1 MSPRAAARLETLGF
15 TKVYDY
21 EAGKSDWLA
30 AALPSEGPL
39 ADVPTAGDVIRGSEV
54 ACHLGDRLGDA
65 VARVR
70 AAGQDAFMVVDDH
83 HVLLGRVRG
92 KALEGDPNTKVEDVM
107 RSGPSTI
114 RPDTTL
120 EALVEMLNDGS
131 VKSTLVTD
139 QGGRFMGT
147 VYLEDAVRK
156 LAEIDGTD
164 GGSGK

>member
-1 MSPRAAARLETLGF
+1 
-15 TKVYDY
+15 
-21 EAGKSDWLA
+21 
-30 AALPSEGPL
+30 
-39 ADVPTAGDVIRGSEV
+39 
-54 ACHLGDRLGDA
+54 
-65 VARVR
+65 
-70 AAGQDAFMVVDDH
+70 MVVDDH

-107 RSGPSTI
+107 QPGPSTI

-120 EALVEMLNDGS
+120 EALVEMLSDGS

-147 VYLEDAVRK
+147 AYLEDAVRK
-156 LAEIDGTD
+156 LAEINEAD